1 MAGPPPRGQLR
12 PSFDAASAAS
22 ERRTSAATEEEH
34 WTWSSQS
41 LSAFQQSSGTTTGRM
56 SSNKPAPV
64 LDAKK
69 SRVS

>member
-34 WTWSSQS
+34 WTRPVEKDVKNVTWGGVSK
-41 LSAFQQSSGTTTGRM
+41 LKKASG
-56 SSNKPAPV
+56 A
-64 LDAKK
+64 
-69 SRVS
+69 

>member
-22 ERRTSAATEEEH
+22 ERRTAARRRRSTGRGPPR
-34 WTWSSQS
+34 S
-41 LSAFQQSSGTTTGRM
+41 LSAFQQSSGTTGRM